1 MHAPGLLHGSFI
13 RSTTRPQCRNVA
25 HCCLPADDLQLA
37 FPLPRANVLLFS
49 PLSTLVLQA
58 FDELLLLRR
67 GGDTVFQGKI
77 GVDSSDL
84 IQYFSSIRWDSYS
97 LAIFH

>member
-1 MHAPGLLHGSFI
+1 M
-13 RSTTRPQCRNVA
+13 
-25 HCCLPADDLQLA
+25 
-37 FPLPRANVLLFS
+37 
-49 PLSTLVLQA
+49 LQA

>member
-1 MHAPGLLHGSFI
+1 
-13 RSTTRPQCRNVA
+13 
-25 HCCLPADDLQLA
+25 
-37 FPLPRANVLLFS
+37 
-49 PLSTLVLQA
+49 VLQA

-84 IQYFSSIRWDSYS
+84 IQYFSSIRWDSQSASSIELVERRLFIAGMCDRRLGHWYLNCNS
-97 LAIFH
+97 